1 MSEDKKVTKKVSPKK
16 ETVKKT
22 VAKKAPV
29 KKVVEKKVV
38 EKKEKVSTATKKP
51 TTVKKEATSSKFIQA
66 IGRRKTAVAQVRL
79 YFPGK
84 GGIII
89 NDKEASD
96 VLLDDN
102 LNVVLQ
108 PLKACSKIDSFDF
121 TVIVKG
127 GGTASQIEAIRHGIS
142 RALLKYDPELKTT
155 LKVNGYLTRD
165 PRKKERKKP
174 GLKKARK
181 APQWSKR

>member
-1 MSEDKKVTKKVSPKK
+1 MSEDKKVTKKASPKK
-16 ETVKKT
+16 EAAKKTVVKKT
-22 VAKKAPV
+22 AVKKAPV
-29 KKVVEKKVV
+29 KKVVEKKEKVV
-38 EKKEKVSTATKKP
+38 AEKKKVTSDKK
-51 TTVKKEATSSKFIQA
+51 KLSSKYIQA

-84 GGIII
+84 GDMTI
-89 NDKEASD
+89 NNKEASD
-96 VLLDDN
+96 LLLDDN
-102 LNVVLQ
+102 LNIVLQ
-108 PLKACSKIDSFDF
+108 PLKACSKLDSFDF
-121 TVIVKG
+121 TVITKG
-127 GGTASQIEAIRHGIS
+127 GGTASQIEAIRHGVA